1 MRKYLFIIL
10 FVSCSLTSFTQS
22 TSVPFTLEDRDRII
36 RTEAKIEATNNDLNG
51 KIESLRNEMNTRFES
66 MDTKFESMNTKF
78 ESMDTKFDTKFE
90 SINVK
95 LEAQQKQLDNIYI
108 LLFFILG
115 AVFSLI
121 GFVIW
126 DRRTALKP
134 VQREQET
141 ILKVLKD
148 YSKKH
153 IDLSEILK
161 KASVL

>member
-1 MRKYLFIIL
+1 MGKYLFMIL
-10 FVSCSLTSFTQS
+10 FVSSSLTSIAQS

-36 RTEAKIEATNNDLNG
+36 RTEQEIK
-51 KIESLRNEMNTRFES
+51 SLRNEMNT
-66 MDTKFESMNTKF
+66 KFEGIDIKF
-78 ESMDTKFDTKFE
+78 
-90 SINVK
+90 
-95 LEAQQKQLDNIYI
+95 EAQQKQLDNMYV

-134 VQREQET
+134 VQREQEK
-141 ILKVLKD
+141 IVRALSE

-153 IDLSEILK
+153 SDLGEILK
-161 KASVL
+161 KVGVL